1 MTTLGF
7 SEISFDESN
16 NNSNKLNKEMST
28 RIKKS
33 NKKRN
38 KTLKNNNSQ
47 PSKKSDQFPK
57 L

>member
-16 NNSNKLNKEMST
+16 NNSNNSNKEIST

-33 NKKRN
+33 NPR
-38 KTLKNNNSQ
+38 SH
-47 PSKKSDQFPK
+47 
-57 L
+57 